1 MDIDQYQKYI
11 SEFLKVVEPYLDPL
25 LKRFED
31 VMYKIV
37 NFSDPMTVAVVL
49 FLVLSPF
56 ALAYI
61 VIARIAMIKMGQM
74 KI

>member
-1 MDIDQYQKYI
+1 MDLDKFTKYT
-11 SEFLKVVEPYLDPL
+11 SDFLKVVEPYLDPI
-25 LKRFED
+25 LKGFED
-31 VMYKIV
+31 MMYKIV
-37 NFSDPMTVAVVL
+37 NFSDPVTVGVTL

-61 VIARIAMIKMGQM
+61 VIARIAMIKIGQM